1 MYFHFRK
8 FHLKNTINFI
18 SFGYAYQTTSSN
30 RGLGVYLLVIKMPPF
45 LPIRNMVPDQEQTTI
60 ASKTDL
66 NLDLIKSLE
75 KGAVLCLATI

>member
-18 SFGYAYQTTSSN
+18 SFGYAYQTMSKYGN

-66 NLDLIKSLE
+66 NLDLMK
-75 KGAVLCLATI
+75 

>member
-1 MYFHFRK
+1 ME
-8 FHLKNTINFI
+8 
-18 SFGYAYQTTSSN
+18 
-30 RGLGVYLLVIKMPPF
+30 
-45 LPIRNMVPDQEQTTI
+45 PDQEQTTI

>member
-1 MYFHFRK
+1 M
-8 FHLKNTINFI
+8 
-18 SFGYAYQTTSSN
+18 SSN

-66 NLDLIKSLE
+66 NLDLMK
-75 KGAVLCLATI
+75 